1 MIVVS
6 NTSPIINLAAIGQ
19 LDLLRHLY
27 GTIIIP
33 QAVYHEIAVSG
44 AGQPGASE
52 IQTSPWFERQH
63 VRGTILL
70 KRLEQHLDA
79 GEAEAIAM
87 TIEMRANLLLIDER
101 RGRLIAR
108 QHGLVV
114 MGLLGTLLAAKQH
127 GYLMAMRPVLY
138 DLMTKAGFWID
149 PDLFNQIL
157 TIAGES

>member
-33 QAVYHEIAVSG
+33 QAVYHEIAVRG

-63 VRGTILL
+63 VRDTILV
-70 KRLEQHLDA
+70 KRLEQHLDT
-79 GEAEAIAM
+79 GEAEAIALS
-87 TIEMRANLLLIDER
+87 IEMRANLLLIDER
-101 RGRLIAR
+101 RGRLSYRGISPTQR
-108 QHGLVV
+108 L
-114 MGLLGTLLAAKQH
+114 
-127 GYLMAMRPVLY
+127 
-138 DLMTKAGFWID
+138 W
-149 PDLFNQIL
+149 
-157 TIAGES
+157 